1 MTTKETLRLLS
12 QLFASSSARANPF
25 IDLTLPEEVHTLLD
39 NHLRTFASSFPLT
52 SAGGSAGQS
61 EGERERARWREG
73 LLEIWA
79 LVEPLPGTES
89 EALAKVSAFLVLLH
103 KLSADVGDDDDSALI
118 SRKDIGAVWWGA
130 VLRRTMLGTA
140 KEDETGATDRDKHAR
155 GRKPNR
161 KGKEPAA
168 PAPSGSTMRP
178 LHVSRQALT
187 AAAKTVVWGMAPRQD
202 QADQAEDYVSPFGLV
217 ILHEYEDRA
226 LARLKGLDEG
236 YGVKNLEECV
246 ISWGEKSPKAFFL
259 RTAPFITPTAP
270 SRLPSLSLLLA
281 YLSRHSA
288 KAYHALGTPLISN
301 LITISLLSPCPAIVT
316 LAIKSLAI
324 FLVTLPIII
333 GDSLFGI
340 MAAYA
345 RVVSW
350 ETALDRH
357 DSPDRSSERPSDE
370 PRGDGEDDLDI
381 PPDPTILFT
390 ILYGIY
396 PCNFTAF
403 IKDAAG
409 YLREKGWQGP
419 LNDGNLGINS
429 AAVRERSQPIIR
441 LHTLHPALFTAD
453 LATELT
459 DTTRWRRLEAADVMA
474 ACDRNVVEL
483 DLHRTH
489 DWRGDATAAA
499 SPAAT
504 EQDLPPVAGEEE
516 QEPAAW
522 PPRELSQKRS
532 ALFFDRTRTA
542 SPPPPSGTITPNSP
556 PPSIT
561 PHDLRSPSKKRT
573 PTPSIS
579 PSRVSTPHMP
589 AASHF
594 ANFQALQSSS
604 SVYASSSMSP
614 QRSGSRFRS
623 PDSAADPLAWSGVF
637 DSNPYPH
644 PVPSGASMSRRSSAA
659 PSLLS
664 PDIRPL
670 SPSPTPAAPAA
681 VGNAQIVKLETELV
695 LLQGEV
701 NFQTYLKQL
710 HLQHMGTVHREKVL
724 ESGAEAERQSSFRTI
739 RTLRA
744 QLKATQSALDHL
756 RAEQSA
762 TKANWI
768 AHIADLRDKLA
779 ALREQRMKWEH
790 DERVLK
796 AEVEDWKDRCGKR
809 GKEAEEEGAA
819 YLDLKNQVSIDE
831 GKLSR
836 IAEYEHRIEA
846 LTRTLA
852 ICDEDLAKFVQQ
864 RKEMTVL
871 VGEWK
876 KSDLLREAVEEES
889 KKLKE
894 ALRAKEAELF
904 AFRQTLPSQDSL
916 SLSPRLVEPSTSKD
930 ELSRMR
936 REMERLRRRNLEL
949 EEKLADTLEEEGD
962 GVLSNGGAEE
972 VEQSA

>member
-1 MTTKETLRLLS
+1 MPTKETLRLLS
-12 QLFASSSARANPF
+12 QLFASSSATTNPF
-25 IDLTLPEEVHTLLD
+25 IDLTLPKEVHALLD
-39 NHLRTFASSFPLT
+39 SHLRTFASSFPLT

-89 EALAKVSAFLVLLH
+89 EALPKVSAFLVLLH

-140 KEDETGATDRDKHAR
+140 KEDETGALDRDKHTR

-168 PAPSGSTMRP
+168 PASSGSTMRP

-217 ILHEYEDRA
+217 ILNEYEDRA

-270 SRLPSLSLLLA
+270 SRLPSLSIVLA

-350 ETALDRH
+350 ETALDRN
-357 DSPDRSSERPSDE
+357 DSPERSSERPADE

-390 ILYGIY
+390 VLYGIY

-409 YLREKGWQGP
+409 YLRDKSWQGP

-441 LHTLHPALFTAD
+441 LHTLHPALFTSD

-483 DLHRTH
+483 NLHRTH

-504 EQDLPPVAGEEE
+504 EQDLPLVAAEEE

-522 PPRELSQKRS
+522 PPRELRQKRS
-532 ALFFDRTRTA
+532 ALFFDHTA
-542 SPPPPSGTITPNSP
+542 SPPPPSGTITPGSP
-556 PPSIT
+556 PSSIT

-573 PTPSIS
+573 PASSIS
-579 PSRVSTPHMP
+579 PSRISTPHMP

-614 QRSGSRFRS
+614 RRSGSRFRS
-623 PDSAADPLAWSGVF
+623 PDSAAADPLAWSGVF
-637 DSNPYPH
+637 DSHPYSH
-644 PVPSGASMSRRSSAA
+644 PVPSGTSMSRRSSAA

-664 PDIRPL
+664 PELRPL

-681 VGNAQIVKLETELV
+681 VVNGQIIKLETELV

-768 AHIADLRDKLA
+768 AHIADLREKLA

-831 GKLSR
+831 AKLSR

-846 LTRTLA
+846 LARTLA

-864 RKEMTVL
+864 RKEMTML

-889 KKLKE
+889 NKLKE
-894 ALRAKEAELF
+894 ALRAKEAEL
-904 AFRQTLPSQDSL
+904 AALSQTLPSQDSF
-916 SLSPRLVEPSTSKD
+916 SPSPLLVGSSTSKD

-949 EEKLADTLEEEGD
+949 EEKLADTLEDERD
-962 GVLSNGGAEE
+962 DVLSNRGADE
-972 VEQSA
+972 VERGV